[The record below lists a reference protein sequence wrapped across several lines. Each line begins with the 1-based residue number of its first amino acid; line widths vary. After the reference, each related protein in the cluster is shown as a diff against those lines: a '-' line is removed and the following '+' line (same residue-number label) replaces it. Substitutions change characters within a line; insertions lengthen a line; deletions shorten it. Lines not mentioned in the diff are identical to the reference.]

1 MKIVDTS
8 FKEGANILHQIFRFS
23 GGVDISCRINQSKS
37 WYSLEPSQTS
47 KVDFFA
53 EIVFGLS
60 QFFCASLQLR
70 CFIGSIRRFQKALY
84 ALLEMILHLEKK
96 RGASTPLCLTL
107 LFQRNVIDSK
117 WVELAERWI
126 IIKRGK

>member
-60 QFFCASLQLR
+60 QFFCARLQLR

-96 RGASTPLCLTL
+96 TRSIYTL
-107 LFQRNVIDSK
+107 MLDFTFSK
-117 WVELAERWI
+117 KCDWFKVGWVGRTVDYN
-126 IIKRGK
+126 KKG